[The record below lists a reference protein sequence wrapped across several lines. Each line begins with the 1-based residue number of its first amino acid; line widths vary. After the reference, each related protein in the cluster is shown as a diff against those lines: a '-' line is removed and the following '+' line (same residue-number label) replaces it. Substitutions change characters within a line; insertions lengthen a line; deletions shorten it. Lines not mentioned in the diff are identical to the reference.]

1 MRNDVYILCI
11 LLSARQASFT
21 GPSTAVQTA
30 SALEHLLHERV
41 VQYSAVLAAVE
52 QDAALARHGL
62 TQKVLSAML
71 GIGLQPLLLARHSE
85 GPLGLHSLDL
95 EATARCAW
103 LTYFK
108 NCACSSTPVTQVQ
121 PLTCSSRLLVPL
133 KPGPWTW

>member
-1 MRNDVYILCI
+1 MRNDVYFLCI

-21 GPSTAVQTA
+21 GPSPALQTA
-30 SALEHLLHERV
+30 AALEHLLCECV
-41 VQYSAVLAAVE
+41 VRYSGVLAAVE

-62 TQKVLSAML
+62 TQEVLSAML

-85 GPLGLHSLDL
+85 GPLGLQSLDL

-108 NCACSSTPVTQVQ
+108 NCACSSIPVTQVR

-133 KPGPWTW
+133 KPGPWTL